1 MAVTLK
7 TAVSKLRR
15 RALARAWL
23 RHSGPWLGWTLT
35 GAATVA
41 LAARAL
47 ADWERAEAAWL
58 LAPALAAPVLAFVFA
73 RREVPSAHGAATWL
87 DVHADAS
94 GFVVTE
100 DELGQSSWT
109 PRTEEALERALAALP
124 KPQCRALLAPLS
136 LAVAFASLALWI
148 ELPER
153 VIGPP
158 PAVSSAAI
166 ARVEE
171 KLDALEEALALEPE
185 LEAELEQRLEAAR
198 ADSEAGNPESP
209 YEALDQLEGRIE
221 EEAQRAEQAAQ
232 QALAELERAA
242 SDPSLAKAQEALK
255 SARETLE
262 AAGLSKELS
271 PDAERALKE
280 ALAEAAQS
288 GEPLSSAELAKLA
301 RELKGGLDAGLAKL
315 ANGRL
320 IDPKKLAKRAASG
333 SLDEFDDTHE
343 CDEECKQ
350 PGGT

>member
-1 MAVTLK
+1 
-7 TAVSKLRR
+7 
-15 RALARAWL
+15 
-23 RHSGPWLGWTLT
+23 
-35 GAATVA
+35 
-41 LAARAL
+41 
-47 ADWERAEAAWL
+47 
-58 LAPALAAPVLAFVFA
+58 LAAPVLAFVFA

-124 KPQCRALLAPLS
+124 KPQWRALLAPLS

-185 LEAELEQRLEAAR
+185 LEEDLEQRLEAAR
-198 ADSEAGNPESP
+198 ADSEAGNPEST

-255 SARETLE
+255 SALETLE

-288 GEPLSSAELAKLA
+288 GEPLSSAELAQLA
-301 RELKGGLDAGLAKL
+301 RELKGGLEAQLGKL

-320 IDPKKLAKRAASG
+320 IDPKKLAKLAASG